1 MENFTQILN
10 IIYLLSG
17 PMLVV
22 IAYIALGQ
30 IKVAKL
36 QLEEQR
42 KVAQIQS
49 KRDALKLMSE
59 QVSAFN
65 NVTLQLG
72 NDLDDKIERENITF
86 FDQAQVKVSE
96 QGISIN
102 IRDFGSLEELDPI
115 IPELTKFAN
124 ALDSLSIYFLSG
136 VADEDQAFRAIG
148 SNYCDSVKDILPFLV
163 KANDYDEYC
172 YSNCLQLFMIWH
184 NRLEVTNML
193 KQRQE
198 LESQIKD
205 RSIVTIKPVGTA

>member
-86 FDQAQVKVSE
+86 FDQAKVKVSE
-96 QGISIN
+96 KGISIN

-124 ALDSLSIYFLSG
+124 SLDSLSIYFLSG

-163 KANDYDEYC
+163 MANDYDEHC

>member
-1 MENFTQILN
+1 
-10 IIYLLSG
+10 
-17 PMLVV
+17 MLVV
-22 IAYIALGQ
+22 IAYIALRQ

-42 KVAQIQS
+42 KLAQIQS

-59 QVSAFN
+59 QVSTFS
-65 NVTLQLG
+65 NVIIQLA

-86 FDQAQVKVSE
+86 FDQASLEVSE
-96 QGISIN
+96 KGISIN
-102 IRDFGSLEELDPI
+102 IRDLGSLQELDPI

-124 ALDSLSIYFLSG
+124 SLDSLSIYFMSG
-136 VADEDQAFRAIG
+136 VADEDQAFLAIG
-148 SNYCDSVKDILPFLV
+148 SSFCDLVKDILPFLV
-163 KANDYDEYC
+163 MVNDWDQYS

-184 NRLEVTNML
+184 NRLEVKSML
-193 KQRQE
+193 KQRQD